1 MLKHGENGYGRR
13 KRMLPMDQLSQL
25 QIFSDTSSLEI
36 FINDGDAVFTSRV
49 YPDPQQDRIEI
60 KGDGTGQVT
69 YWDLKHT

>member
-1 MLKHGENGYGRR
+1 MVMDGVNGG
-13 KRMLPMDQLSQL
+13 LPIDQLSQL

-49 YPDPQQDRIEI
+49 YPDPQQDQIEI
-60 KGDGTGQVT
+60 NGDGRGQVT